1 MKKLGLTSLFLC
13 FFVSIYSQNLKKAKK
28 LYEKKSYSQA
38 ATLFL
43 NVEPKTQEIYEKL
56 GNSYFFISNM
66 EGASESYKKLMASY
80 EDLTSPIYYYRYSQ
94 ALYGQN
100 NYIEASKWLE
110 KYYNYKLK
118 NTYVDN
124 ISEDYE
130 YLKNKSSDFNVN
142 KISSNTNLSEF
153 GGAFLNNKLVFTSSN
168 KKDGAKYSWDE
179 EPYLNLFIADI
190 NNKKELKNIT
200 LFSKEINSE
209 KHESNAVFTKDG
221 KTMYFTASNRDK
233 LTKNK
238 TTHLKIYRA
247 ELVNNKWQN
256 ITDLSIND
264 ANYSTE
270 HPALNKDETKL
281 YFSSDRPES
290 VGSFDIYVVDI
301 LKDGKLGKPKN
312 LGSKI
317 NTYRREQFPFVH
329 KDTLFFAS
337 TGHFGLGGLDV
348 FRSTIKNNDTFSTP
362 RNLGAGIN
370 SPLDD
375 FAFVINENNLY
386 GYLSSNREGGVG
398 SDDIYLFKR
407 VEEITVNA
415 IIKDA
420 KTLEPIEN
428 TSIQLVK
435 NKKKIKDV
443 VSSDGT
449 FAFQIKNVPNN
460 IHHLKVSKALYKPL
474 ETPLDIQ
481 KISPNEPYIIYL
493 EKYVDDNSNKD
504 IVVKNNKRQIKHQ
517 RILFDLNSSYLTP
530 NAKVILNEI
539 VEVLN
544 KYPKIIIRCESHTD
558 SRSTDTYNLMLS
570 KKRAK
575 RTADYIISKG
585 ISSSRITQEGYG
597 ETQLLNKCSNNVPC
611 SEDEHQLNRRT
622 EFVLIGEIE

>member
-13 FFVSIYSQNLKKAKK
+13 FFVSIYSQNLKKAEK
-28 LYEKKSYSQA
+28 LYEKKAYSQA

-43 NVEPKTQEIYEKL
+43 NEQPKTQEIYEKL

-66 EGASESYKKLMASY
+66 EGASESYKNLMDSY

-100 NYIEASKWLE
+100 NHIEASKWLE

-118 NTYVDN
+118 NTYIDN
-124 ISEDYE
+124 ISEDYQ
-130 YLKNKSSDFNVN
+130 YLKSKNSDFSLN
-142 KISSNTNLSEF
+142 KMPSNTNLSEF
-153 GGAFLNNKLVFTSSN
+153 GGAFLNNKLVFASGN
-168 KKDGAKYSWDE
+168 KNDGAKYSWDE

-190 NNKKELKNIT
+190 DNKNKELKNIT
-200 LFSKEINSE
+200 FFSKEISSK

-221 KTMYFTASNRDK
+221 KTMYFTASNKDK

-238 TTHLKIYRA
+238 TNHLKIYRA
-247 ELVNNKWQN
+247 ELVDNKWQN

-264 ANYSTE
+264 VNYSTE

-281 YFSSDRPES
+281 YFSSDRS
-290 VGSFDIYVVDI
+290 GSIGSFDIYVVDI
-301 LKDGKLGKPKN
+301 LEDGKLGKPKN
-312 LGSKI
+312 LGNKI
-317 NTYRREQFPFVH
+317 NTDRREQFPFVH
-329 KDTLFFAS
+329 SDTLFFAS

-348 FRSTIKNNDTFSTP
+348 FRSTINNDDTFSAP
-362 RNLGAGIN
+362 RNLGTGIN

-375 FAFVINENNLY
+375 FAFVINENDLY

-407 VEEITVNA
+407 VEKITVNA

-428 TSIQLVK
+428 TSIELIK
-435 NKKKIKDV
+435 NKKIIKDI
-443 VSSDGT
+443 VSNSDGA

-460 IHHLKVSKALYKPL
+460 IHHLKVSKELYKPL
-474 ETPLDIQ
+474 ETSLDIQ
-481 KISPNEPYIIYL
+481 KIDLNEPYVVYL
-493 EKYVDDNSNKD
+493 EKKD
-504 IVVKNNKRQIKHQ
+504 IIVKNNKIQIQHQ

-530 NAKVILNEI
+530 NAKVILDHI

-544 KYPKIIIRCESHTD
+544 KYPKIVIRCESHTD
-558 SRSTDTYNLMLS
+558 SRATDTYNLMLS

-575 RTADYIISKG
+575 RTADYIVSKG
-585 ISSSRITQEGYG
+585 ISSNRITQEGYG
-597 ETQLLNKCSNNVPC
+597 ETQLLNRCSNNISC